1 MAELQ
6 KTGESQYDV
15 LIDGQTI
22 GQVWNRHGSWSA
34 QAGDKTYE
42 GLKSGSGYEG
52 VPEPLRRSM
61 REREKE
67 GQRHQDIDGKL
78 VALGYWEIK
87 SR

>member
-52 VPEPLRRSM
+52 VSGALEEEY
-61 REREKE
+61 ERK
-67 GQRHQDIDGKL
+67 GKGGSK
-78 VALGYWEIK
+78 APGY
-87 SR
+87 

>member
-1 MAELQ
+1 L
-6 KTGESQYDV
+6 
-15 LIDGQTI
+15 
-22 GQVWNRHGSWSA
+22 
-34 QAGDKTYE
+34 E
-42 GLKSGSGYEG
+42 GIPSIKEPVVVGKGFL
-52 VPEPLRRSM
+52 EPLRRSM